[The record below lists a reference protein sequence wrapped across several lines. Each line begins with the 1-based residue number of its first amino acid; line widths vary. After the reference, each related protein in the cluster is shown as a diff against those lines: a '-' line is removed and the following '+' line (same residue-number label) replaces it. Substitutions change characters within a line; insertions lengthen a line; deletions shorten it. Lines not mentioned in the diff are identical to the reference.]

1 MEDEEQ
7 KTKEK
12 NFIKILVL
20 LLIQETEIIELN
32 KKPIEDIDN
41 PLKYYLVN
49 RDIID
54 NYKYLKLYSE
64 VSKCVEKLKTK
75 NSSIFNFNYCYKNDN
90 VIDAIIQT
98 IDIEKNKFKI
108 DETVLPLFFETE
120 KLKINGFEYPYNF
133 FILRKEILDLFFKI
147 GIINNNNSE
156 FSFNKEYNL
165 LLGKEGVFIWN
176 PIKQKDFIVVY
187 FLNKWNSEINK
198 IYLYKEEKDFLN
210 ELNKNIKGKS
220 ICDYFNYRNIK
231 NKEIGFYNLIY
242 DGKIFGRY
250 INIMRTE
257 NYEEEKNET
266 VDIKLK
272 YDNIIQKDEQNKFK
286 IENFLKNLLISLY
299 NIDDL
304 RKFCKDVL
312 NDRNN
317 IINEKNDKM
326 LIDSFSEFII
336 GMEKNTRKSLEASN
350 FVNLFNEKNLGEN
363 IEFNKGHIN
372 RAYENLIIKVID
384 TFVSEIKIKQNLKN
398 DLNNKENKKI
408 FQLFYGLK
416 YDNESGSSTYFNT
429 LNINPKKF
437 IEKKKIDLNKIINSF
452 EFNESGIINLP
463 EILILVFDNDN
474 YKNIKDSDNN
484 NDITDNTDNK
494 NIKIF
499 IHIPL
504 EIMIDKGEFKKRYT
518 FLSSFQYNDNLPD
531 NFYTIVKKKEKFLQ
545 IQFDTYKNIY
555 EEKIIDQNT
564 LSESFIFFYEK
575 MKEDQY
581 SSGNNSIYDNTNNN
595 AINNSNNNINNNSI
609 NNSNNY
615 IINNTINNNKINNN
629 LSKSILT
636 VTDSNIKCEEI
647 EQQGYNDNQLNN

>member
-398 DLNNKENKKI
+398 DLNNKENNKI

-429 LNINPKKF
+429 LNINPKK
-437 IEKKKIDLNKIINSF
+437 IYREKEN
-452 EFNESGIINLP
+452 
-463 EILILVFDNDN
+463 
-474 YKNIKDSDNN
+474 
-484 NDITDNTDNK
+484 
-494 NIKIF
+494 
-499 IHIPL
+499 
-504 EIMIDKGEFKKRYT
+504 
-518 FLSSFQYNDNLPD
+518 
-531 NFYTIVKKKEKFLQ
+531 
-545 IQFDTYKNIY
+545 
-555 EEKIIDQNT
+555 
-564 LSESFIFFYEK
+564 
-575 MKEDQY
+575 
-581 SSGNNSIYDNTNNN
+581 
-595 AINNSNNNINNNSI
+595 
-609 NNSNNY
+609 
-615 IINNTINNNKINNN
+615 
-629 LSKSILT
+629 
-636 VTDSNIKCEEI
+636 
-647 EQQGYNDNQLNN
+647 